1 MLNGLAA
8 GIFIVDFSFHL
19 VKAALCLFVPG
30 GKALVFLVVVRL
42 VLRHMGV
49 LADAVLY
56 QPCDDIQLIGQF
68 RPFLFEGG
76 GVEDRIPDKPKGL
89 DDRVLVG
96 ESLVRRRYE
105 RRLYLIV
112 GQVRRGAFLVTV
124 LVVAPPDDLAVLV
137 GAVPD
142 LRAVP

>member
-1 MLNGLAA
+1 MDLQRV
-8 GIFIVDFSFHL
+8 VDFCLYL
-19 VKAALCLFVPG
+19 VKAALCLFVPCG
-30 GKALVFLVVVRL
+30 EALVFSVVIRL

-49 LADAVLY
+49 LIDAVLN
-56 QPCDDIQLIGQF
+56 QPRDHIQFIGQF
-68 RPFLFEGG
+68 RLLLFEGR
-76 GVEDRIPDKPKGL
+76 GVKDGIPDKAEGF

-96 ESLVRRRYE
+96 ESLVCCRYE

-112 GQVRRGAFLVTV
+112 GQVRRGAFLAAV
-124 LVVAPPDDLAVLV
+124 LVVAPPDDFAVLV